1 MIWVLALGK
10 FDVEDEDNGGDG
22 GGHVD
27 DANGV
32 NSDADVLEDG
42 DLDE

>member
-22 GGHVD
+22 GGHFD
-27 DANGV
+27 DSYGANL
-32 NSDADVLEDG
+32 DTDVLDDG